1 MKKEANKTKEEYK
14 KDLKRFSGQEI
25 STKSKDSKEH
35 EMEEDEIILLK
46 EKRPIIIMFLNSLI
60 ISTIP

>member
-35 EMEEDEIILLK
+35 
-46 EKRPIIIMFLNSLI
+46 
-60 ISTIP
+60 